1 MPTPARSVRWL
12 VPVVLLIAWL
22 GIGGGLGPYA
32 GKLGEVATNDQA
44 AFLPQNAESTQVIDA
59 QKAFQQNETLPV
71 ILVWTSA
78 EKDTP
83 VDDGQ
88 REAATGALASL
99 AGSDGVVGTPSPAL
113 PSKDGLALQGI
124 VQLSPDLGDELPAV
138 LEEVD
143 KAGASVSGTTV
154 QLAGPAASQADLSDA
169 FAGIDGLLLGVALIT
184 VLVILL
190 LVYRSVLL
198 PFVIILGAVFALGL
212 SCAIV
217 YVLADHDIVRV
228 DGQVQGILSILV
240 IGAAT
245 DYALLL
251 TARFREELAVHGD
264 RFAAMRVA
272 LRESFGPIT
281 ASAATVA
288 AGLLALLLSDLTNNR
303 ALGPVGAIGIV
314 CSVLSALTFLPAALV
329 LLGRTAYW
337 PAKPKPADD
346 KVTGGHGI
354 WHKVAALVDRAPR
367 RVWAIT
373 LAALIACAAFAP
385 TLTSKGVPLDEIFVN
400 DAPSVAAQQTLSEHF
415 PGGSGN
421 PAVIIASS
429 DRLPEVT
436 GAAERDRRGRLRRT
450 GERERPAGRR
460 TLVVDGKVRIDA
472 TLEDAADSD
481 GAKETVA
488 ALRTAVHAVPGSD
501 ALVGGYTAQQY
512 DTQRTAEDDRT
523 LIVPVVLAIILV
535 ILVFLLRSLL
545 MPVLLVATVALN
557 FLATLGIS
565 SLVFTHVF
573 GFSGTDSS
581 VPLYGFVFLVALGVD
596 YNIFLMSRVREESLR
611 HGTREGILRG
621 LTTTGGVITSAGVV
635 LAATFAALGVIP
647 LAFLLQIA
655 FIVAFGV
662 LLDTLVVRSLLVP
675 ALVRDIGAEGV
686 VAGGA
691 EPREVL
697 RTREEVSRA
706 PQCVPGR
713 PARVPV
719 GGERPDHEDVQGDDD
734 HRPEGRVRQEEEVRE
749 EVQGGEDDA
758 GHPRPA
764 RPLEHSR
771 PGDGDTDAEHQVD
784 PAPAGEADPVDVLAD
799 IAVDVPVG
807 QGRDALQGR
816 DDALAEHQD
825 PGEEHAAGHPEAV
838 RVGRGSAPDR
848 TVAALPRR
856 LALTW
861 PRPGPCPKPAGPAG
875 SVGSAARD
883 GSGAREG
890 SSLIRTSPAADPPAP
905 SPACRPPRRP
915 RPRCRRRP
923 ARPSRGGRRHG
934 RWRGPRS
941 SARGRP
947 DRWPRR

>member
-44 AFLPQNAESTQVIDA
+44 AFLPQNAESTQVIEA

-71 ILVWTSA
+71 ILVWTSERTDA
-78 EKDTP
+78 P
-83 VDDGQ
+83 VNDEQ

-99 AGSDGVVGTPSPAL
+99 AGKEGVVGTPSPAL
-113 PSKDGLALQGI
+113 PSEDGLALQGI
-124 VQLSPDLGDELPAV
+124 VQLSPDLGDGLPAV

-143 KAGASVSGTTV
+143 RAGASVSGTTV

-184 VLVILL
+184 VLIILL

-212 SCAIV
+212 ACAIV

-251 TARFREELAVHGD
+251 TARFREELGVHSD

-329 LLGRTAYW
+329 LLGRAAYW
-337 PAKPKPADD
+337 PAKPKPADEQ
-346 KVTGGHGI
+346 VSGGNGV

-367 RVWAIT
+367 KVWAIT

-400 DAPSVAAQQTLSEHF
+400 DAPSVAAQETLGEHF

-421 PAVIIASS
+421 PAVIIAAA
-429 DRLPEVT
+429 DRLSEVT
-436 GAAERDRRGRLRRT
+436 EAAERTDGVASAAPVSAGGRPG
-450 GERERPAGRR
+450 GEP
-460 TLVVDGKVRIDA
+460 LVVDGKVRIDA
-472 TLEDAADSD
+472 TLQDAADSD

-647 LAFLLQIA
+647 LAFLVQIA

-675 ALVRDIGAEGV
+675 ALVRDIGPKAWWP
-686 VAGGA
+686 GA
-691 EPREVL
+691 LSRE
-697 RTREEVSRA
+697 
-706 PQCVPGR
+706 
-713 PARVPV
+713 
-719 GGERPDHEDVQGDDD
+719 
-734 HRPEGRVRQEEEVRE
+734 
-749 EVQGGEDDA
+749 
-758 GHPRPA
+758 
-764 RPLEHSR
+764 
-771 PGDGDTDAEHQVD
+771 
-784 PAPAGEADPVDVLAD
+784 
-799 IAVDVPVG
+799 
-807 QGRDALQGR
+807 
-816 DDALAEHQD
+816 
-825 PGEEHAAGHPEAV
+825 
-838 RVGRGSAPDR
+838 
-848 TVAALPRR
+848 
-856 LALTW
+856 
-861 PRPGPCPKPAGPAG
+861 
-875 SVGSAARD
+875 
-883 GSGAREG
+883 
-890 SSLIRTSPAADPPAP
+890 
-905 SPACRPPRRP
+905 
-915 RPRCRRRP
+915 
-923 ARPSRGGRRHG
+923 
-934 RWRGPRS
+934 RS
-941 SARGRP
+941 
-947 DRWPRR
+947 

>member
-78 EKDTP
+78 EKDAP
-83 VDDGQ
+83 VNDEQ

-99 AGSDGVVGTPSPAL
+99 AGNEGIVGTPSPAL

-124 VQLSPDLGDELPAV
+124 VQLSPDLGDELPTV

-143 KAGASVSGTTV
+143 RAGASVSGTTV
-154 QLAGPAASQADLSDA
+154 ELAGPAASQADLSDA

-346 KVTGGHGI
+346 RVTGGHGI

-367 RVWAIT
+367 KVWAIT

-400 DAPSVAAQQTLSEHF
+400 DAPSVAAQETLSEHF

-421 PAVIIASS
+421 PAVIIASA
-429 DRLPEVT
+429 DRLSEVT
-436 GAAERDRRGRLRRT
+436 EAAERTDGVDSAAPVGASGRPG
-450 GERERPAGRR
+450 GEP
-460 TLVVDGKVRIDA
+460 LVVDGKVRIDA
-472 TLEDAADSD
+472 TLKDAADSD

-523 LIVPVVLAIILV
+523 LIVPVVLVIILV

-675 ALVRDIGAEGV
+675 ALVRDIGPKAWWP
-686 VAGGA
+686 GA
-691 EPREVL
+691 LSRE
-697 RTREEVSRA
+697 RA
-706 PQCVPGR
+706 
-713 PARVPV
+713 
-719 GGERPDHEDVQGDDD
+719 
-734 HRPEGRVRQEEEVRE
+734 
-749 EVQGGEDDA
+749 
-758 GHPRPA
+758 
-764 RPLEHSR
+764 
-771 PGDGDTDAEHQVD
+771 
-784 PAPAGEADPVDVLAD
+784 
-799 IAVDVPVG
+799 
-807 QGRDALQGR
+807 
-816 DDALAEHQD
+816 
-825 PGEEHAAGHPEAV
+825 
-838 RVGRGSAPDR
+838 
-848 TVAALPRR
+848 
-856 LALTW
+856 
-861 PRPGPCPKPAGPAG
+861 
-875 SVGSAARD
+875 
-883 GSGAREG
+883 
-890 SSLIRTSPAADPPAP
+890 
-905 SPACRPPRRP
+905 
-915 RPRCRRRP
+915 
-923 ARPSRGGRRHG
+923 
-934 RWRGPRS
+934 
-941 SARGRP
+941 
-947 DRWPRR
+947 

>member
-78 EKDTP
+78 EKDAP
-83 VDDGQ
+83 VNDEQ

-99 AGSDGVVGTPSPAL
+99 AGNEGIVGTPSPAL

-124 VQLSPDLGDELPAV
+124 VQLSPDLGDELPTV

-346 KVTGGHGI
+346 TVSGGHGI

-367 RVWAIT
+367 KVWAIT

-400 DAPSVAAQQTLSEHF
+400 DAPSVAAQETLSEHF

-421 PAVIIASS
+421 PAVIIASA
-429 DRLPEVT
+429 DRLSEVT
-436 GAAERDRRGRLRRT
+436 EAAERTDGVDSAAPVGASGRPG
-450 GERERPAGRR
+450 GEP
-460 TLVVDGKVRIDA
+460 LVVDGKVRIDA
-472 TLEDAADSD
+472 TLKDAADSD

-523 LIVPVVLAIILV
+523 LIVPVVLVIILV

-675 ALVRDIGAEGV
+675 ALVRDIGPKAWWP
-686 VAGGA
+686 GA
-691 EPREVL
+691 LSRE
-697 RTREEVSRA
+697 RA
-706 PQCVPGR
+706 
-713 PARVPV
+713 
-719 GGERPDHEDVQGDDD
+719 
-734 HRPEGRVRQEEEVRE
+734 
-749 EVQGGEDDA
+749 
-758 GHPRPA
+758 
-764 RPLEHSR
+764 
-771 PGDGDTDAEHQVD
+771 
-784 PAPAGEADPVDVLAD
+784 
-799 IAVDVPVG
+799 
-807 QGRDALQGR
+807 
-816 DDALAEHQD
+816 
-825 PGEEHAAGHPEAV
+825 
-838 RVGRGSAPDR
+838 
-848 TVAALPRR
+848 
-856 LALTW
+856 
-861 PRPGPCPKPAGPAG
+861 
-875 SVGSAARD
+875 
-883 GSGAREG
+883 
-890 SSLIRTSPAADPPAP
+890 
-905 SPACRPPRRP
+905 
-915 RPRCRRRP
+915 
-923 ARPSRGGRRHG
+923 
-934 RWRGPRS
+934 
-941 SARGRP
+941 
-947 DRWPRR
+947 

>member
-1 MPTPARSVRWL
+1 MSTPARSVRRL
-12 VPVVLLIAWL
+12 IPVVLLLAWL
-22 GIGGGLGPYA
+22 CIGGGLGPYA

-44 AFLPQNAESTQVIDA
+44 AFLPQNAESTQVIEA

-78 EKDTP
+78 EKDAP

-99 AGSDGVVGTPSPAL
+99 AGGEGVVGTPSPAL
-113 PSKDGLALQGI
+113 PSEDGLALQGI
-124 VQLSPDLGDELPAV
+124 VQLSPDLGDELPTV

-143 KAGASVSGTTV
+143 RAGASVSGTTV
-154 QLAGPAASQADLSDA
+154 RLAGPAASQADLSDA

-198 PFVIILGAVFALGL
+198 PFLIIIGAVFALAL

-264 RFAAMRVA
+264 RFTAMRVA

-329 LLGRTAYW
+329 LLGRKAYW

-346 KVTGGHGI
+346 HDASGGRGI

-367 RVWAIT
+367 KVWAIT

-400 DAPSVAAQQTLSEHF
+400 DAPSVAAQETLSEHF

-421 PAVIIASS
+421 PAVIIAAA
-429 DRLPEVT
+429 DRLTEVT
-436 GAAERDRRGRLRRT
+436 EAATRTAGVASAAPVSASGRPG
-450 GERERPAGRR
+450 GEP
-460 TLVVDGKVRIDA
+460 LVVDGRVRIDA
-472 TLEDAADSD
+472 TLKDAADSD

-488 ALRTAVHAVPGSD
+488 ALRTEVHSVPGSD

-512 DTQRTAEDDRT
+512 DTQRTAENDRT

-675 ALVRDIGAEGV
+675 ALVRDIGPKAWWP
-686 VAGGA
+686 GA
-691 EPREVL
+691 LSRE
-697 RTREEVSRA
+697 TR
-706 PQCVPGR
+706 
-713 PARVPV
+713 
-719 GGERPDHEDVQGDDD
+719 
-734 HRPEGRVRQEEEVRE
+734 
-749 EVQGGEDDA
+749 
-758 GHPRPA
+758 
-764 RPLEHSR
+764 
-771 PGDGDTDAEHQVD
+771 
-784 PAPAGEADPVDVLAD
+784 
-799 IAVDVPVG
+799 
-807 QGRDALQGR
+807 
-816 DDALAEHQD
+816 
-825 PGEEHAAGHPEAV
+825 
-838 RVGRGSAPDR
+838 
-848 TVAALPRR
+848 
-856 LALTW
+856 
-861 PRPGPCPKPAGPAG
+861 
-875 SVGSAARD
+875 
-883 GSGAREG
+883 
-890 SSLIRTSPAADPPAP
+890 
-905 SPACRPPRRP
+905 
-915 RPRCRRRP
+915 
-923 ARPSRGGRRHG
+923 
-934 RWRGPRS
+934 
-941 SARGRP
+941 
-947 DRWPRR
+947 